1 MSRLLAY
8 LRHLTQSTSIYSVH
22 SPFVFDFFRKVLRH
36 RSTPEGAAIEA
47 ARRTLSRS
55 SEELEIVDYGAGA
68 DGEIQLTRKLS
79 VSDAAKKS
87 ARHRREGELLYRLCR
102 HYQPKRCL
110 ELGTNLGI
118 STRYQLV
125 GLQESR
131 FLSLEGDPGLARI
144 AQEQLN
150 DAGLHAE
157 ILVGEFSDLLAT
169 KIDLAEYRPDYVFLD
184 GNHREEP
191 TLHYF
196 HHILPHLPDGAILVL
211 DDINW
216 SPGMKRAWDK
226 ICQHPEVTV
235 SIDLFWM
242 GICFIRKNQVK
253 EHFQFRFR
261 NR

>member
-1 MSRLLAY
+1 MFRLLAY
-8 LRHLTQSTSIYSVH
+8 LRHLAHSTSIYSVH

-36 RSTPEGAAIEA
+36 RSSPEGAAIEA
-47 ARRTLSRS
+47 TRRALSRS
-55 SEELEIVDYGAGA
+55 SEKLDIVDYGAGA
-68 DGEIQLTRKLS
+68 DGETQLTRKLA

-87 ARHRREGELLYRLCR
+87 ARHRREGELLYRLCQ

-118 STRYQLV
+118 STRYQLA
-125 GLQESR
+125 GLEESR

-144 AQEQLN
+144 AQEQLTA
-150 DAGLHAE
+150 AGLHAE
-157 ILVGEFSDLLAT
+157 ILVGEFSDLLARE
-169 KIDLAEYRPDYVFLD
+169 IDLAEYRPDYVFLD

-191 TLHYF
+191 SLNYF
-196 HHILPHLPDGAILVL
+196 HQILPHMPDGAILVV

-216 SPGMKRAWDK
+216 SAGMKRAWDK
-226 ICQHPEVTV
+226 ICQHPEVSV
-235 SIDLFWM
+235 SLDLFWI